1 MPRAT
6 TRAINFYKEALKHNA
21 DSVNALSRLASLYRD
36 QDQLDQAVKYFKRVL
51 TIDENHGETWSAL
64 GHCHLMMENLGEAYH
79 AYQQALSCLPNPKDP
94 KLWYGIGILYDRY
107 GSLEYAE
114 EAFSAVIHMDNSF
127 EKVNEIY
134 FRLGIIYKQQQKYD
148 LSLQCF
154 RYILANPPQP
164 LTQVDI
170 WYQMGHVYEQQREFE
185 RAKEAYERVLAHKPE
200 DAKVLQQY
208 GWLFHQ
214 PDTSFSSGASAIDY
228 LTRSLKSD
236 SNDAQ
241 SWYLLGRCYIAEQNY
256 NKAYEAYQQ
265 AVYRDARNPAFWCS
279 IGVLYYRI
287 NQYRDALDA
296 YNRAIR
302 LAPYMS
308 EVWYNLG
315 TLYEASNNQVQ
326 DALDAY
332 QRAAQIDTANT
343 HIRERIEYLRG
354 GKKGESKPPQ
364 VQDIG
369 NPYQFQSSTRGSA
382 SPTPPS
388 YLHGYQ
394 QPTCQESHAQGV
406 QVPTSIPQLPIAPPP
421 PPVTFASNEN
431 DIKTCPTS
439 PVPRKR
445 TLSMQLNTSSPI
457 HQHDEMNARGIRS
470 STVQPISPEEPDRKR
485 KRDDHPTKQPLE
497 NNDQHQQQL
506 STPAPS

>member
-36 QDQLDQAVKYFKRVL
+36 QDQLDQAVKYFKRIL
-51 TIDENHGETWSAL
+51 AIDEHHGETWSAL

-114 EAFSAVIHMDNSF
+114 EAFSAVIHMDSSF

-170 WYQMGHVYEQQREFE
+170 WYQMGHVYEQQGEFE
-185 RAKEAYERVLAHKPE
+185 RAKEAYEFVLTHKPE

-214 PDTSFSSGASAIDY
+214 PNTSFSSGASAIDC

-265 AVYRDARNPAFWCS
+265 AVYRDAQNPAFWCS

-302 LAPYMS
+302 IAPYMS

-332 QRAAQIDTANT
+332 QRAAQLDTTNT
-343 HIRERIEYLRG
+343 HIRERIEYLKS
-354 GKKGESKPPQ
+354 GKKGDSKPPQ
-364 VQDIG
+364 AQDIS
-369 NPYQFQSSTRGSA
+369 NPYHFQSSTRGSP

-388 YLHGYQ
+388 YIHAYHQ
-394 QPTCQESHAQGV
+394 QPPQE
-406 QVPTSIPQLPIAPPP
+406 PSIRQLPIPP
-421 PPVTFASNEN
+421 N
-431 DIKTCPTS
+431 DRYKACPTS
-439 PVPRKR
+439 PVPQQQQSRKR
-445 TLSMQLNTSSPI
+445 TLSMQSPT
-457 HQHDEMNARGIRS
+457 HPHDEIHARS
-470 STVQPISPEEPDRKR
+470 STISPEEEPDRKR
-485 KRDDHPTKQPLE
+485 KREHPTKQPLE
-497 NNDQHQQQL
+497 SNPS
-506 STPAPS
+506 STTTSS